1 MLLYGM
7 KFSSIYSDY
16 SFYDSRQSQEN
27 LGGSIFNILRSHELL
42 RVLVA
47 RDLVNKYKRSVLGIL
62 WSMFTPLLAT
72 AVIYFVFNG
81 IFAGRMPEQR
91 GYASYVY
98 SGIILQTFIVSG
110 IPLASNALAAH
121 TSYIKK
127 LRVAPYIFGI
137 SSSIS
142 QAFQFLISCFPII
155 PLAFISNQALS
166 WRVILLPG
174 LALLCILTLS
184 GFGMLMSGVMIRY
197 DDSGYIVS
205 TILMIMGYLTPIF
218 YTISSLP
225 ANVAFWVNLN
235 PLTSYVLIARWMMF
249 PNYDLNLANV
259 VYASVLSLAVF
270 LLGLRKIGKNWN
282 KWMMYL

>member
-1 MLLYGM
+1 MN
-7 KFSSIYSDY
+7 FSSIYSNY
-16 SFYDSRQSQEN
+16 EYFDSRKSREGLIASLLN
-27 LGGSIFNILRSHELL
+27 IFRCHELL
-42 RVLVA
+42 RVLVK

-72 AVIYFVFNG
+72 SVIYFVFNG
-81 IFAGRMPEQR
+81 IFAGRMPQQK

-142 QAFQFLISCFPII
+142 QALQFLLSCLPII
-155 PLAFISNQALS
+155 PLALVSNQNLS
-166 WRVILLPG
+166 WRIILLPG
-174 LALLCILTLS
+174 LALLCIATLS
-184 GFGMLMSGVMIRY
+184 GFGMLMSGLMIRY
-197 DDSGYIVS
+197 DDSSYIIS
-205 TILMIMGYLTPIF
+205 TILMVIGYLTPIF
-218 YTISSLP
+218 YTIDSLP
-225 ANVAFWVNLN
+225 SNVALWVNAN
-235 PLTSYVLIARWMMF
+235 PLTSYVLIARWMIF
-249 PNYDLNLANV
+249 PTYELHLFNV
-259 VYASVLSLAVF
+259 LYAVILSSIIFAG
-270 LLGLRKIGKNWN
+270 GLKKIGKNWN